1 MNKNKKR
8 LGIYIILMLIGTA
21 VATVLRT
28 IACVKDFDFES
39 NFFNYGSLAVPAD
52 IIIVCTVLAMATYI
66 FSPKAELRANFSTG
80 ATYVP
85 TGVLGVATAFL
96 GVKIFSYIMALN
108 NYKIPANE
116 MLSGNGLQT
125 IVGLLSGVLAFVS
138 IAYHFFN
145 AFVSESR
152 SVIRSYFSIT
162 AIAFPALYSIL
173 IFLDNSIALN
183 ESTKT
188 LRQTAFIFIAI
199 FLLFEARISL
209 GREKWRLYTVF
220 GLISSVL
227 AAYTSIPAIIT
238 YFVHKEILSSAG
250 YKSLATL
257 EEYIFLFAMFIF
269 TVARLCLTAN
279 LNENKKNELVEALKS
294 IALARESEVEHSL
307 AEHESIFA
315 AKQLS
320 IFDLYGEYDDQNTS
334 SDSNEC
340 SEEASEE
347 KEPILSDAVIYESI
361 FGVMPT
367 EAPESE
373 EEQAPVEDERDVEE
387 IAENL
392 IRIQDIL
399 QDENDNI

>member
-21 VATVLRT
+21 VATVFRT

-116 MLSGNGLQT
+116 MLSGNGLLR
-125 IVGLLSGVLAFVS
+125 IVGLISGVLAFVS

-220 GLISSVL
+220 GLVSSVL

-294 IALARESEVEHSL
+294 IALARASEVEHSL